1 VAQIVSRDQPRAVS
15 VAELLL
21 RCAPTPEQDHDDAEP
36 IPVSALLRREG
47 RGTGDLPRV
56 PDRPRTSEAIEG
68 PPAPVSRKQLLVRRS
83 ALAAGALLAAGSAF
97 VLTTAMHS
105 TGDQPL
111 ASGTYPGEGA
121 LDGVADPPP
130 TALDSGTA
138 APASWMPVA
147 FPTALGGA
155 TVGKLA
161 AAAES
166 ATHAATPAAAST
178 VHASTVHA
186 STTGTSTRQTTTTSA
201 THDDN
206 NNVVG
211 GVADTTK
218 GLGGTVSS
226 VGKNT
231 PVAGVTNAVGG
242 TVSDVGATVGAV
254 GSTVGD
260 TLDSTTTPVVN
271 GVASATTP
279 VVNGVASATRPALST
294 VTGATTSATGAVT
307 KTVAGLL
314 G

>member
-15 VAELLL
+15 VAELLR
-21 RCAPTPEQDHDDAEP
+21 RCAPAPEQDHDDAEP

-56 PDRPRTSEAIEG
+56 PDR
-68 PPAPVSRKQLLVRRS
+68 RKQLLVRRS

-201 THDDN
+201 THDDDN